1 MVREE
6 DAKVFVVDA
15 HQLLAVRGH
24 DPVITPANEARL
36 TRYAVLMLDAF
47 GLGGGRETTEETDG

>member
-6 DAKVFVVDA
+6 VAKVFVVDA
-15 HQLLAVRGH
+15 HQLLAVKGH
-24 DPVITPANEARL
+24 NPRITPENEAWL

-47 GLGGGRETTEETDG
+47 GIGGGCETEEGDG